1 MPIIVKIPPIV
12 GILKKFQPDKCNIWE
27 FDSKKSLYFLPFVL
41 VFTNS

>member
-12 GILKKFQPDKCNIWE
+12 GILKNFQPDKCNIWE
-27 FDSKKSLYFLPFVL
+27 FDSKKSLYFFTIFL